1 MSCNRSIYWLALMVR
16 SRSLLLGL
24 LAGLQTFIAFEYRNA
39 LEYSAQRLNTWAY
52 YGNGM
57 PRAYLY

>member
-1 MSCNRSIYWLALMVR
+1 MVR

-57 PRAYLY
+57 P